1 MSELDTSYQPQKDLY
16 NKQISGVDPALEAEQ
31 QGLQAQKEDSFRGIT
46 EQANRRGL
54 FYSGVPIAEQ
64 ARYTGGQFLPAL
76 ANLRGKYITQKNSL
90 TEALN
95 QLGMQQGQEARNIR
109 QTELANDESARRFNI
124 EQAARDRAAA
134 SAGAYQFGGGGGG
147 GGNPAAP
154 DTNAVLGAYTP
165 AEEGLWRQMTM
176 KPGGGSY
183 SIDDLARDFQQ
194 TYISAQYGNAR
205 DKQKLFMYYSKMPE
219 TFNPE
224 IAKGIRMPSAQ
235 NNSGNQ
241 IPLNVYRQGAGGYVN
256 TRSSRKGSGQI
267 PLNVYRRGV

>member
-31 QGLQAQKEDSFRGIT
+31 QGLQAQKQDAFQNIT

-54 FYSGVPIAEQ
+54 FYSGVPIQEQ

-109 QTELANDESARRFNI
+109 QTELANDESTRRFNM

-134 SAGAYQFGGGGGG
+134 SAGAFQFGG

-154 DTNAVLGAYTP
+154 AAPATSAVPPELQA
-165 AEEGLWRQMTM
+165 LSNRMFN
-176 KPGGGSY
+176 KPGGGQY
-183 SIDDLARDFQQ
+183 SDDDLARDYER
-194 TYISAQYGNAR
+194 TMDGARRGNQN
-205 DKQKLFMYYSKMPE
+205 DIQKLQIYHTSPRSRDLFGADMPNIVPYQQSPQ
-219 TFNPE
+219 FNPVKQLRGNTLP
-224 IAKGIRMPSAQ
+224 I
-235 NNSGNQ
+235 SGG
-241 IPLNVYRQGAGGYVN
+241 LQGALN
-256 TRSSRKGSGQI
+256 TAM
-267 PLNVYRRGV
+267 YR

>member
-1 MSELDTSYQPQKDLY
+1 MARELSQIMSELDTSYQPQKDLY

-95 QLGMQQGQEARNIR
+95 QLGTQQGQEARNIR
-109 QTELANDESARRFNI
+109 QYEVGVDTQKAQFEAQ
-124 EQAARDRAAA
+124 QAARERQAAA
-134 SAGAYQFGGGGGG
+134 SAGAFQFGGG

-154 DTNAVLGAYTP
+154 AAPATSAVPPELQA
-165 AEEGLWRQMTM
+165 LSNRMFN
-176 KPGGGSY
+176 KPGGGQY
-183 SIDDLARDFQQ
+183 SDADLARDYER
-194 TYISAQYGNAR
+194 TMDGARRGNQN
-205 DKQKLFMYYSKMPE
+205 DIQKLQIYHTSPRSIDLFGADMPNIVPYQ
-219 TFNPE
+219 TQ
-224 IAKGIRMPSAQ
+224 AATSYLPSSMRTNTAPLQ
-235 NNSGNQ
+235 RSG
-241 IPLNVYRQGAGGYVN
+241 LQGALN
-256 TRSSRKGSGQI
+256 TAMFR
-267 PLNVYRRGV
+267 